1 MSQSYFHET
10 TTIYFP
16 ALKSDIFIKCP
27 PLNCCGYRRRTF
39 SWFIRPHVKIT
50 IRGEKKKK
58 SNLPPSSEKQEVTHL
73 WKDTKMTRV
82 GVTWLQFY
90 ASMEK
95 KREGFPQQML
105 NSLVERIQSRFSF
118 SSLVHMQ
125 TTSNEDLCGTC
136 LSVTLPVPLV
146 QWHSKLS
153 ENFYFYWDR
162 FRGVVLGFM
171 LWTLLFI
178 AMLPNVL

>member
-1 MSQSYFHET
+1 MNGESWEKDTKSNKSIHLKKTNKKPNTSQRMSQSYFHET

-95 KREGFPQQML
+95 KKG
-105 NSLVERIQSRFSF
+105 RFSSTNAELF
-118 SSLVHMQ
+118 SWAYPKSILILESRSHANDKQWRPLRHMPFCDSSSPSGA
-125 TTSNEDLCGTC
+125 TT
-136 LSVTLPVPLV
+136 
-146 QWHSKLS
+146 
-153 ENFYFYWDR
+153 F
-162 FRGVVLGFM
+162 
-171 LWTLLFI
+171 
-178 AMLPNVL
+178 